1 MTEDEIFINSVK
13 IAINN
18 FPIIPSSNRCSEC
31 PIRFIDLNAF
41 SRNKN
46 NVFSINKIND
56 KHAYLNKNAKHE
68 GSTCFLIAQ
77 KMQQLKIAKVN
88 GIYFNMLN
96 NGYIGC
102 ANSGKQNTQKIKI
115 IKFYDFNKI

>member
-18 FPIIPSSNRCSEC
+18 FPVIPSSNRCSEC

-46 NVFSINKIND
+46 NAFSRNKIND
-56 KHAYLNKNAKHE
+56 KYAYLNKNAKHG

-88 GIYFNMLN
+88 GIYFNMVN

-102 ANSGKQNTQKIKI
+102 ANSGKQNHQKIKI
-115 IKFYDFNKI
+115 TKLYDFNKI

>member
-13 IAINN
+13 LAINN
-18 FPIIPSSNRCSEC
+18 FSTISSSNRCSEC

-41 SRNKN
+41 SRNKYIY
-46 NVFSINKIND
+46 SRNKISD
-56 KHAYLNKNAKHE
+56 KYAYLNKNAKHD

-88 GIYFNMLN
+88 GIFFNMVN

-102 ANSGKQNTQKIKI
+102 ARSCRQYPQKIKI
-115 IKFYDFNKI
+115 TKLYDFNKI

>member
-18 FPIIPSSNRCSEC
+18 FPTIPSSDRCSEC

-56 KHAYLNKNAKHE
+56 KYTYLNKNAEHG

-88 GIYFNMLN
+88 GIFFNMVN

-102 ANSGKQNTQKIKI
+102 ARSCRQNPQKIKI
-115 IKFYDFNKI
+115 TKLYDFNKI

>member
-18 FPIIPSSNRCSEC
+18 FPTIPSSNRCSEC
-31 PIRFIDLNAF
+31 PIRFIERNLS
-41 SRNKN
+41 SR
-46 NVFSINKIND
+46 NKIND

>member
-18 FPIIPSSNRCSEC
+18 FPTIPSSNRCSEC
-31 PIRFIDLNAF
+31 PIRFIALNAF

-46 NVFSINKIND
+46 NIFSRNKIND
-56 KHAYLNKNAKHE
+56 KYAYLNKNAEHK
-68 GSTCFLIAQ
+68 GSSCFLIAQ

-88 GIYFNMLN
+88 GIFFNMVN
-96 NGYIGC
+96 QGFIGC

-115 IKFYDFNKI
+115 TKLYDFNKI

>member
-18 FPIIPSSNRCSEC
+18 FPTIPSSNRCHEC

-41 SRNKN
+41 S
-46 NVFSINKIND
+46 INKIYD
-56 KHAYLNKNAKHE
+56 KYTYLNKNAKYD

-88 GIYFNMLN
+88 GMFFNKMCH
-96 NGYIGC
+96 GYIGC
-102 ANSGKQNTQKIKI
+102 ANSCRQHLQKIKI
-115 IKFYDFNKI
+115 TKLYDFNKI

>member
-1 MTEDEIFINSVK
+1 MTEDEIFTGLAK
-13 IAINN
+13 AAIDKY
-18 FPIIPSSNRCSEC
+18 PAIPTSNRCSEC

-41 SRNKN
+41 SRNK
-46 NVFSINKIND
+46 IND
-56 KHAYLNKNAKHE
+56 KYAYLNKNAEHD

-88 GIYFNMLN
+88 GIFFNMVN

-102 ANSGKQNTQKIKI
+102 ANSCRQYPQEIKI
-115 IKFYDFNKI
+115 TKFYDFNKI

>member
-13 IAINN
+13 TAINN
-18 FPIIPSSNRCSEC
+18 FPTIPSSNRCSEC

-41 SRNKN
+41 SRNKYIY
-46 NVFSINKIND
+46 SRNKISD
-56 KHAYLNKNAKHE
+56 KYAYLNKNAEHD

-88 GIYFNMLN
+88 GIFFNMAN

-102 ANSGKQNTQKIKI
+102 AHSCSQHPQKIKI
-115 IKFYDFNKI
+115 TKLYDFNKI

>member
-13 IAINN
+13 TAINN
-18 FPIIPSSNRCSEC
+18 FPTIPSDNRCSEC
-31 PIRFIDLNAF
+31 PIRFI
-41 SRNKN
+41 
-46 NVFSINKIND
+46 NVFLRNKIND
-56 KHAYLNKNAKHE
+56 KYAYLKKNAKHG

-88 GIYFNMLN
+88 GIFFDMEN

-102 ANSGKQNTQKIKI
+102 ANSCRQHPQKIKI
-115 IKFYDFNKI
+115 TKLYDFNKI

>member
-18 FPIIPSSNRCSEC
+18 FPAIPSSNRCSEC

-41 SRNKN
+41 S
-46 NVFSINKIND
+46 INKIND
-56 KHAYLNKNAKHE
+56 KYAYLNKNAEHE

>member
-1 MTEDEIFINSVK
+1 MTEDEIFTDLVK
-13 IAINN
+13 AAINN
-18 FPIIPSSNRCSEC
+18 FPTIPSSNRCSEC

-46 NVFSINKIND
+46 NAFSRNKIND
-56 KHAYLNKNAKHE
+56 KYAYLNKNAEHE

-88 GIYFNMLN
+88 GIFFNMVN

>member
-18 FPIIPSSNRCSEC
+18 FPTIPSSNRCSEC

-56 KHAYLNKNAKHE
+56 KYTYLNKNAEHE

>member
-1 MTEDEIFINSVK
+1 MTEDEIFIDLVK
-13 IAINN
+13 TAINK
-18 FPIIPSSNRCSEC
+18 FPTIPSSSRCSEC
-31 PIRFIDLNAF
+31 PIRFIERNLS
-41 SRNKN
+41 SR
-46 NVFSINKIND
+46 NKIND
-56 KHAYLNKNAKHE
+56 KYAYLNKNAKHD

-88 GIYFNMLN
+88 GIYFNMVN
-96 NGYIGC
+96 QGYIGC

>member
-1 MTEDEIFINSVK
+1 MTEDEIFIDLVK
-13 IAINN
+13 TAINK
-18 FPIIPSSNRCSEC
+18 FPTIPSNSRCSEC
-31 PIRFIDLNAF
+31 PIRFIESSLSK
-41 SRNKN
+41 SR
-46 NVFSINKIND
+46 INRHI
-56 KHAYLNKNAKHE
+56 YLNKNAKHE
-68 GSTCFLIAQ
+68 GSMCFLIAQ

>member
-1 MTEDEIFINSVK
+1 MTEDEIFINSAK
-13 IAINN
+13 TAINN
-18 FPIIPSSNRCSEC
+18 FPTIPSSNRCSEC
-31 PIRFIDLNAF
+31 PIRFIVLNAF
-41 SRNKN
+41 SN
-46 NVFSINKIND
+46 NIFSRNKIND
-56 KHAYLNKNAKHE
+56 KYAYLNKNAKYK

-102 ANSGKQNTQKIKI
+102 ANSGKQNPQKIKI
-115 IKFYDFNKI
+115 TKLYDFNKI

>member
-18 FPIIPSSNRCSEC
+18 FPTIPSSNRCSEC

-46 NVFSINKIND
+46 NAFSINKIND
-56 KHAYLNKNAKHE
+56 KYAYLNKNAEHG
-68 GSTCFLIAQ
+68 GSSCFLIAQ

-88 GIYFNMLN
+88 GIFFNMVN

-102 ANSGKQNTQKIKI
+102 ANSCRQNPQKIKI
-115 IKFYDFNKI
+115 TKLYDFNKI

>member
-46 NVFSINKIND
+46 NVFSRNKIND

>member
-1 MTEDEIFINSVK
+1 MTEDEIFTDLVK
-13 IAINN
+13 AAINKY
-18 FPIIPSSNRCSEC
+18 PEIPSDNHCSKC

-41 SRNKN
+41 SRNKYI
-46 NVFSINKIND
+46 SSRNKISD
-56 KHAYLNKNAKHE
+56 KYAYLNKNAKYK

-77 KMQQLKIAKVN
+77 KMQLLKIAKVN
-88 GIYFNMLN
+88 GIYFNMVN
-96 NGYIGC
+96 QGYIGC

>member
-13 IAINN
+13 LAINN
-18 FPIIPSSNRCSEC
+18 FPTIPSSNHCSEC

-56 KHAYLNKNAKHE
+56 KYAYLNKNAEHE

-102 ANSGKQNTQKIKI
+102 ANSGKQNPQKIKI
-115 IKFYDFNKI
+115 TKLYDFNKI

>member
-13 IAINN
+13 LAINN
-18 FPIIPSSNRCSEC
+18 FPTIPSSNRCSEC

-56 KHAYLNKNAKHE
+56 KYAYLNKNAKHD

-77 KMQQLKIAKVN
+77 KMQLLKIAKVN
-88 GIYFNMLN
+88 GILFNMAN

-102 ANSGKQNTQKIKI
+102 AHSCLQHPQKIKI
-115 IKFYDFNKI
+115 TKLYDFNKI

>member
-18 FPIIPSSNRCSEC
+18 FPTIPSSNRCSEC

-41 SRNKN
+41 SRNKF
-46 NVFSINKIND
+46 NVFSKKKIYNKYE
-56 KHAYLNKNAKHE
+56 YLNKNAEHE

-88 GIYFNMLN
+88 GIFFNMAN
-96 NGYIGC
+96 TGYIGC
-102 ANSGKQNTQKIKI
+102 ANSSKQNSQKIKI
-115 IKFYDFNKI
+115 TKLYDFNKI

>member
-1 MTEDEIFINSVK
+1 MTEDEIFTDLVK
-13 IAINN
+13 AAINKY
-18 FPIIPSSNRCSEC
+18 PEIPSDNHCSKC

-46 NVFSINKIND
+46 NAFSRNKIND
-56 KHAYLNKNAKHE
+56 KYTYLNKNAEHE

-88 GIYFNMLN
+88 GIYFNMAN